1 MGAFLIYMI
10 EVAVI
15 MSVLYLGYKWMLASA
30 TFHSFNRIILGSIY
44 VASFLIPFAVPF
56 LSFTTQTAA
65 VEIGMPVAVAVTESM
80 PDSMGT
86 VNQVEIPW
94 RTIASAI
101 YIIGFAVALTATAI
115 SAVKVARIFRESTP
129 LPGHPDARLSTMASS
144 PFSWAGLIVVTDSDL
159 DENLDIVLAHEREH
173 LRRRH
178 WIDLA
183 LAQIVT
189 LFQWF
194 SPAAWLMMRELK
206 AVHEFEVDDEISA
219 SDPYAYQMM
228 LIKKTAGSSF
238 PTFADSLNSQLK
250 LRITMMLS
258 KKSKGSQ
265 RIAAAALLPMA
276 SLAALALS
284 QPAVADV
291 FSVINPTVSDREV
304 NDFSSPL
311 QIEEAEAMTGN
322 SVISSQAAAPSE
334 AETGDKISDENTAS
348 GFTIVGEW
356 NPGPQKKSDIKVQ
369 SNKKTVYFLDG
380 KPFNGDL
387 TKIDP
392 NAIESMNV
400 HKSSAQYPDGYI
412 EIFTKEYAK
421 THEIPQVKSQTRDSN
436 KGKEIYVA
444 VEKQAEYP
452 GGLPELMKF
461 LADHVKYPEGPY
473 ENARVI
479 AKFVINKDGHVSD
492 PVIVRSG
499 GERFDAE
506 ALRVIGLM
514 PKWIPAEN
522 NGQPV
527 DSYYTIP
534 IMFRAKDDATKEKP
548 AK

>member
-30 TFHSFNRIILGSIY
+30 TFHSFNRIILGGIY
-44 VASFLIPFAVPF
+44 AASFLIPFAVPF

-65 VEIGMPVAVAVTESM
+65 VEIGMPVAVAVAERI
-80 PDSMGT
+80 PDSMET
-86 VNQVEIPW
+86 VSQVEIPW
-94 RTIASAI
+94 RTIVYSI
-101 YIIGFAVALTATAI
+101 YIIGFAVALTVTAI
-115 SAVKVARIFRESTP
+115 SAVKVARIFRVSTP

-183 LAQIVT
+183 LAQVVT

-258 KKSKGSQ
+258 KKSKGSR

-276 SLAALALS
+276 ALAALALS

-311 QIEEAEAMTGN
+311 QIEETKAADEDRAITSDVSTNDTQKSVPSATETEDTVAEMNEG
-322 SVISSQAAAPSE
+322 IPE
-334 AETGDKISDENTAS
+334 
-348 GFTIVGEW
+348 
-356 NPGPQKKSDIKVQ
+356 PQKKSDVKVQ
-369 SNKKTVYFLDG
+369 TSKKTVYLLDG
-380 KPFNGDL
+380 KPFKGDL
-387 TKIDP
+387 SKIDP
-392 NAIESMNV
+392 EAIAAMNV
-400 HKSSAQYPDGYI
+400 RGATDEYPNGYI

-479 AKFVINKDGHVSD
+479 VKFVINKDGHVSD
-492 PVIVRSG
+492 PVIVKSG

-506 ALRVIGLM
+506 SLRVVGLM

-527 DSYYTIP
+527 DSYFTIP
-534 IMFRAKDDATKEKP
+534 IMFRAKDDATKENP